1 MCTAASPTPR
11 ECSDAA
17 MLLSSAVQP
26 GRDHASGS
34 NLSEAETTSP
44 PALVE
49 PTAQADWVSADE
61 SAADAARREA
71 IARDLCASGDEA
83 GYTSLG
89 RTAPSATTGRSA
101 AAVRTWLQ
109 MIRERDQISELARE
123 RFVEEGTDEA
133 ELGRIRRKLE
143 GPPKQCNQQL
153 EELRDR
159 YRLRTLGERCRFLA
173 ALDEFMLS

>member
-1 MCTAASPTPR
+1 M
-11 ECSDAA
+11 
-17 MLLSSAVQP
+17 LSSAAQH
-26 GRDHASGS
+26 GRDHHGIDAALGGASNASGGS

-44 PALVE
+44 PALVS
-49 PTAQADWVSADE
+49 TARSDWVSDDE

-71 IARDLCASGDEA
+71 VARDLCASDDEA

-89 RTAPSATTGRSA
+89 RTAPSATTGRTA
-101 AAVRTWLQ
+101 AAVRDWLQ

-123 RFVEEGTDEA
+123 RFVQEGTDEA

-173 ALDEFMLS
+173 ALDEFMVS